1 MTRFQELINRVR
13 AGDEDAAS
21 QLVADYG
28 NHVMAAVRFR
38 LGQRIRVRCDSH
50 DIAQAIWKSFFE
62 LAEAQQ
68 IDSPQQLVAILAA
81 MSLNKLSDAYRKHLV
96 AKPRAMSREDRRP
109 LKLNDRRLPDD
120 NTTPS
125 QFAIAR
131 ERFHRIFSKCTPTEQ
146 EVVRRR
152 LAGDTFADIGASLG
166 ISERTARR
174 VIEKLW
180 EEHAHDET

>member
-13 AGDEDAAS
+13 TGDEDAAS

-38 LGQRIRVRCDSH
+38 LGRRIRIRCDSH

-62 LAEAQQ
+62 LAEKQQ

-81 MSLNKLSDAYRKHLV
+81 MSMNKLSDAYRKHLV

-131 ERFHRIFSKCTPTEQ
+131 ERFHQIFSSRTPTEQ
-146 EVVRRR
+146 EVIRKRI
-152 LAGDTFADIGASLG
+152 AGHTFEDIGASLG